1 MSSIQKGLVLGA
13 LAVAGVAMMGSAQ
26 AVPSFATKYEKGCSY
41 CHNAWPQL
49 NAKGRKFKEQ
59 GYRLK
64 EDLKAEGKTAP
75 FYEAGNFPISGL
87 VVARPYD
94 KKDSGDRMVRAI
106 HEVELF
112 IAGTMGKNVSIFAEI
127 EAEDENDFNAEFG
140 GTALSYR
147 FNKEATLQMT
157 WGQANWADGYGL
169 LGDHFRMTRGHVGL
183 IDTSVGGA
191 DNGNGLRGSRQNVA
205 LTGRVADDKL
215 FYNVGIGGAA
225 GNVEGVSGSGVNAG
239 PDDGSIIN
247 ARVAF
252 DVKKDIMVGG
262 YILNGEAGG
271 MDFSR
276 TVIDA
281 QADIKDIR
289 VQAAYVMASD
299 DTSPTASEDN
309 NAYSIQAYNTMKT
322 KKGMPTWVQLV
333 RLDSVEA
340 NDGADEYNALTLN
353 ITHYLAQN
361 VKAYVEYY
369 DLYDAPTSAEEDS
382 RLTLQFYVGL

>member
-1 MSSIQKGLVLGA
+1 MSKIQKGLVLGA

-147 FNKEATLQMT
+147 FNKEATVQMT

-169 LGDHFRMTRGHVGL
+169 LGDHFRLTRGHVGVL
-183 IDTSVGGA
+183 DTGYGA
-191 DNGNGLRGSRQNVA
+191 AEGRLRDARQNVA

-215 FYNVGIGGAA
+215 FYNVGIGGVA
-225 GNVEGVSGSGVNAG
+225 GNVEGVSGSDAG
-239 PDDGSIIN
+239 NGSVVN
-247 ARVAF
+247 ARVAY
-252 DVKKDIMVGG
+252 DVKKNIMVGG
-262 YILNGEAGG
+262 YILDGEASD
-271 MDFSR
+271 MSFSR
-276 TVIDA
+276 TIIDA

-289 VQAAYVMASD
+289 VQAAYVMAKD
-299 DTSPTASEDN
+299 DNLTGGTDKN

-333 RLDSVEA
+333 RLDSNEA

-353 ITHYLAQN
+353 VTRYLAQN
-361 VKAYVEYY
+361 IKAYVEYY
-369 DLYDAPTSAEEDS
+369 DLFDTPTGVDKDS